1 MQCPVIIQIIASYLP
16 FASACSSIGVALR
29 GSLKRV
35 FHSIAVHPTTG
46 SFLLMC
52 FCRGNRSYVSA
63 AAEKS
68 CVPRDAAHQL
78 NVFRHSSDLAG
89 IDLAQLHVLRAP
101 C

>member
-1 MQCPVIIQIIASYLP
+1 MSSYNSDYCNIFDFCICLQLYWCGSKGVLETGFSFYSSASYW
-16 FASACSSIGVALR
+16 
-29 GSLKRV
+29 
-35 FHSIAVHPTTG
+35 G

-52 FCRGNRSYVSA
+52 FCRGNRSYCA